1 MSNAMFR
8 GLALALGALAASNV
22 SAGAFTTNSPS
33 GQAGSTVNYTVSFAG
48 DGASVNAQLIA
59 QIAPASFA
67 NVTGAIGTVS
77 NGAQCLYNGA
87 NGTFTI
93 NSPDGGATPHP
104 AGPTL
109 YCTYAVSIAGAAP
122 PGPIPVN
129 VVSSECSD
137 AIGGVGACV
146 PAPVTQPINVVVVS
160 PQYTSAPTAP
170 GGTITIMDPIGG
182 GATTATLT
190 VTNTGDAAT
199 TLNVGAATGL
209 SGVLSIAPATAQAI
223 AQGSAGTT
231 YTISCAAAADA
242 VDSQVL
248 SFTHDGSNIPSP
260 VTYTVNCDGV
270 VGPTPPTASLGAV
283 VQPAAGVINQ
293 VATGSVPVNVDSAG
307 VATASLALTCTIP
320 ATGASA
326 FAVTAGGT
334 RTINAPATVGPNAP
348 DIGVSC
354 VRQAAAVSA
363 TLSCAQNATPDP
375 DPAALTAMVTC
386 PAGIVASNFSSNP
399 APGGTINATGT
410 TGDTVV
416 GTLAVSNAA
425 GTAPLNVSNCVA
437 SAGFTLTTAMPLVI
451 PAGASSSV
459 NVTCVAPA
467 PGVTNTGTLTCDH
480 DAPNVASP
488 VTYVLA
494 CNGVSGVIPTM
505 GNAGKILLV
514 SLMIGLGL
522 LGMALRRQA

>member
-1 MSNAMFR
+1 MKKTIFTTAM
-8 GLALALGALAASNV
+8 ALAGVLGASTASAATFS
-22 SAGAFTTNSPS
+22 SNSPS
-33 GQAGSTVNYTVSFAG
+33 GQAGTTVTYTVSLAG
-48 DGASVNAQLIA
+48 DGITTDASLRLDMPASITAIA
-59 QIAPASFA
+59 LSAVQPPALGQSCFITAGDINVLSTTGFVVPAGPVPYCSYDLTIAPA
-67 NVTGAIGTVS
+67 T
-77 NGAQCLYNGA
+77 
-87 NGTFTI
+87 
-93 NSPDGGATPHP
+93 P
-104 AGPTL
+104 AGPITL
-109 YCTYAVSIAGAAP
+109 PTSMDVSPNPECAGAM
-122 PGPIPVN
+122 
-129 VVSSECSD
+129 
-137 AIGGVGACV
+137 
-146 PAPVTQPINVVVVS
+146 PAPSCTTTHSPINVVVVS

-190 VTNTGDAAT
+190 VTNTGDVGT

-209 SGVLSIAPATAQAI
+209 SGVLSIAPNTAQMI

-231 YTISCAAAADA
+231 YTISCAAAADP

-248 SFTHDGSNIPSP
+248 SFTHNGSNTASP

-293 VATGSVPVNVDSAG
+293 TATGSVPVNVDSAG

-326 FAVTAGGT
+326 FAVTSGGS

-386 PAGIVASNFSSNP
+386 PAGIVASNYSSNP

-425 GTAPLNVSNCVA
+425 GTAPLNVSNCMV

-459 NVTCVAPA
+459 SFTCVAPA
-467 PGVTNTGTLTCDH
+467 PGVTNAGTLTCDH

>member
-1 MSNAMFR
+1 MKR
-8 GLALALGALAASNV
+8 TIIQTALCALGLVALGTAN
-22 SAGAFTTNSPS
+22 AGSFTTNSPS
-33 GQAGSTVNYTVSFAG
+33 GQPGNTVTYIVSFAG
-48 DGASVNAQLIA
+48 DGETEDAQLDASFNAGDFSAVVANPALVPGSTCTTPGGNSIRAVPPSGGGVPLTSTSTAYCSYQVTINAAVVAPAALNFTQTFLECADSVAPPPAVCTATLSPVNA
-59 QIAPASFA
+59 
-67 NVTGAIGTVS
+67 
-77 NGAQCLYNGA
+77 
-87 NGTFTI
+87 
-93 NSPDGGATPHP
+93 
-104 AGPTL
+104 
-109 YCTYAVSIAGAAP
+109 
-122 PGPIPVN
+122 VN
-129 VVSSECSD
+129 L
-137 AIGGVGACV
+137 
-146 PAPVTQPINVVVVS
+146 S